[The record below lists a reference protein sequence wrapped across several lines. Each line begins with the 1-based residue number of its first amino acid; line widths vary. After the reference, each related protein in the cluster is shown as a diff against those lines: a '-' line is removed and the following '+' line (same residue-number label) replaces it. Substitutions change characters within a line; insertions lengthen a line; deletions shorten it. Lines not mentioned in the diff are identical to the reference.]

1 VQEEEAQDSFRVA
14 MTQFYQAW
22 IAAQEAAAQDSLA
35 EPARRVAMVHL
46 LIWT

>member
-35 EPARRVAMVHL
+35 EPARPTSRLHL